1 MLLQNCAFNL
11 LSTVDFYSKA
21 PQPHRWIGWTVS
33 FAMAADY
40 IMTPHYTLLH
50 IHCSKSSSIGLQLYR
65 SPRKK
70 NSCCLCWQDTIYL
83 QRLFWSRMEPECSNV
98 GGMYCDMIG
107 CPAIIPAK
115 PRAWE
120 MPNVSIFLVQNFTLL
135 LIRRINTRGW
145 SLTKMNRENLLAPQN
160 FTRHKYG
167 GSRKQ
172 LWLIYSS

>member
-70 NSCCLCWQDTIYL
+70 FLLFVLAGHHLFAKALLEQD
-83 QRLFWSRMEPECSNV
+83 WPW
-98 GGMYCDMIG
+98 MYCDMI
-107 CPAIIPAK
+107 CCSAIIPAK

-120 MPNVSIFLVQNFTLL
+120 VPNVSIFLVQNFALL

-145 SLTKMNRENLLAPQN
+145 SLTKMNRENLLTPQN